1 MTGDRLE
8 TDILMGREAG
18 MSTALP
24 LTGATSESA
33 LAGSPIQP
41 TYVLRRLA
49 DLLPV

>member
-1 MTGDRLE
+1 
-8 TDILMGREAG
+8 

-33 LAGSPIQP
+33 LAGSSIKP

-49 DLLPV
+49 DLLPA